1 MGNILEW
8 VICAVKAIYENAKSC
23 VRLNDQF
30 SDKFNIKV
38 GIHQHAV
45 LSLLLFI
52 IVMEALSREFKVG
65 CPWELL
71 YADDL
76 VLMAETLENL
86 KKKLTNWK
94 ENIKAKGLLVNVS
107 KTKLVCSKRN
117 LSIKSDPVKGPCSIS
132 CKGVCK

>member
-1 MGNILEW
+1 MYPGRFSGGLWGELELGNILEW

-52 IVMEALSREFKVG
+52 IAMEALSREFKVG

-76 VLMAETLENL
+76 VLMVETLEAL
-86 KKKLTNWK
+86 KSGKIISKQK
-94 ENIKAKGLLVNVS
+94 SSVS
-107 KTKLVCSKRN
+107 T
-117 LSIKSDPVKGPCSIS
+117 SIKQNLYAANTICQSSQIL
-132 CKGVCK
+132 